1 MRSSLLPVCVVASV
15 VATTTVGCSPAP
27 ADQPDPDRDDEG
39 LPVAAETGPCPP
51 PGPGLTLEE
60 TGPFVDGDQGDGVIV
75 LMGGGAEVD
84 RGSARFIDGARGG
97 DVLVLRASGST
108 SSYTSYFADD
118 LSDLVTVPPR
128 SVGTIRID
136 DPAAGADDA
145 VLCRLRR
152 ADAVWLAGGDQSDY
166 LVQWPTALHDGLRD
180 AVARGAAIGGTSA
193 GAMSWSSQ
201 VFDAF
206 AGSVSSDEAL
216 QTPLSSRVSVS
227 TSPFA
232 AIDGALV
239 DTHFQARDREGR
251 LLAFLARAASG
262 TVGVGIDEGTAL
274 VVDGHDAA
282 VMADDGGAV
291 WMYQVGGV
299 TLDADVPLS
308 IEVVDR
314 LPLADGARASWPVPF
329 VDAEG
334 LTVVDGVVVSK
345 P

>member
-1 MRSSLLPVCVVASV
+1 MCSSLLPVCVAASV
-15 VATTTVGCSPAP
+15 MAATTVGCAP
-27 ADQPDPDRDDEG
+27 PQTKQPGAGRDDEEV
-39 LPVAAETGPCPP
+39 PVEADTGPCPAA
-51 PGPGLTLEE
+51 GPGLTLEE
-60 TGPFVDGDQGDGVIV
+60 TGPVIAGDQGDGVVV

-118 LSDLVTVPPR
+118 LSALVTVPPR

-201 VFDAF
+201 VFDAIG
-206 AGSVSSDEAL
+206 GSVSSEEAL
-216 QTPLSSRVSVS
+216 QSPLASVVSVS

-232 AIDGALV
+232 AVADSLV

-262 TVGVGIDEGTAL
+262 TVGIGIDEGTAL
-274 VVDGHDAA
+274 VVNGHDAA
-282 VMADDGGAV
+282 VLADDGGAV

-299 TLDADVPLS
+299 TLNANGPLS
-308 IEVVDR
+308 IDAVAR

-334 LTVVDGVVVSK
+334 LSVVDGVIVSK